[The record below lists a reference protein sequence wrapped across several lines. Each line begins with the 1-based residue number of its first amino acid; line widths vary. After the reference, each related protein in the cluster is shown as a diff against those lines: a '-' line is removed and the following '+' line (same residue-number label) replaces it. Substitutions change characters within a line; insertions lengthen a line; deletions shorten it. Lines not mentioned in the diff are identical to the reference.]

1 MTGTYRN
8 GSGEVQSASSIGF
21 WFVHQEYSDSSYGN
35 YAVSV
40 NTIEERTGLDLFANL
55 PDSIEESV
63 ENNSNWQSFQNF

>member
-1 MTGTYRN
+1 MTGTYRDGN
-8 GSGEVQSASSIGF
+8 GEVESACSIGF

-40 NTIEERTGLDLFANL
+40 NTIEERTGLDLFSNL
-55 PDSIEESV
+55 SDSIEESV